1 MPKTKTLVRK
11 TLVGDSAAFGDLV
24 ERYNCGEGAA
34 ESLLALRCCPADF
47 PFVPKP
53 PDLPE
58 KPVAVARC

>member
-34 ESLLALRCCPADF
+34 ESLLALRCCLLDHRIF
-47 PFVPKP
+47 QKSQ
-53 PDLPE
+53 
-58 KPVAVARC
+58 